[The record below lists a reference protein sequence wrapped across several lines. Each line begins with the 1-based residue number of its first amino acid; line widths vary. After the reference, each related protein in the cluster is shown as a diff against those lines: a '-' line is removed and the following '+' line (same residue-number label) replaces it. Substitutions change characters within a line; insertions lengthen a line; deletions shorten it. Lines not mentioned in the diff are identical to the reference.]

1 MGLELLVVEARR
13 HSQRQANR
21 GHQLVRELV
30 AGVQR
35 HLRYSN
41 IVNGSEATATVR
53 LGSGGRGRTPS
64 ADREVGVLNWG
75 HRRRRWR

>member
-1 MGLELLVVEARR
+1 MGLELLIVEARR

-35 HLRYSN
+35 HLRYCN
-41 IVNGSEATATVR
+41 IVSGSEATTAVR
-53 LGSGGRGRTPS
+53 LGSGGGGRTPS
-64 ADREVGVLNWG
+64 TNREVGVLNWG
-75 HRRRRWR
+75 HRGRRWR